1 MARDM
6 KAALTKSVEQER
18 EAVEDR
24 FARAESI
31 LGNKEPARKKKVE
44 TIKPAPKPKPEK
56 PKVVRDSFTLPE
68 GDYKLI
74 TTIREKCLKFGFDAN
89 KGEIVRA
96 GLRMLAELKAD
107 ELRKAVESV
116 ERVKTGRPKTI

>member
-31 LGNKEPARKKKVE
+31 LGNKKPERKKVE
-44 TIKPAPKPKPEK
+44 TIKPAPKPKSEK
-56 PKVVRDSFTLPE
+56 PKVIRDSFTLPE

-96 GLRMLAELKAD
+96 GLRILAELKAD

-116 ERVKTGRPKTI
+116 ERVKTGRPKTV